1 MDEDWSDLDA
11 SGELTLAGLDRQ
23 GHSGWIWKLCKH
35 DQNRCSAERGARHI
49 VCMMERALA
58 QSTAWDQKIIG
69 MCDCSDVTPANLD
82 LAMLRIAI
90 PLMQEQYPEVQS
102 QTLLFPSGWL
112 TTSLYAIISPMMTS
126 GTKKKFK
133 FGEWAACSR
142 ASKLFPPALLCSA
155 LLSPSPS
162 LPFRYRFSWLLVNT
176 AGMRHY

>member
-1 MDEDWSDLDA
+1 MLAHFEWRTLYNIDGIMDEDWSDLDA

-133 FGEWAACSR
+133 FGEW
-142 ASKLFPPALLCSA
+142 
-155 LLSPSPS
+155 
-162 LPFRYRFSWLLVNT
+162 V
-176 AGMRHY
+176 